1 MKELERDYNKA
12 KADKIVAQFKEVTG
26 YNIHNRTRKTKTMLQ
41 RSLLYHILHKQNH
54 MNDQRI
60 EDYQKELGIES
71 NRSSVYS
78 SMKKKDYY
86 YDNFEYFK
94 TVYDTYFDDK
104 KNSVEEIKLRIE
116 ATTTNEDK
124 KAIYRL
130 IDDIDD
136 SKLADVRELVELRI
150 KSYSWKVA
158 T

>member
-1 MKELERDYNKA
+1 MKELERDYDKD

-26 YNIHNRTRKTKTMLQ
+26 YNIYNRTRKTKVVLQ
-41 RSLLYHILHKQNH
+41 RSLLYHLLHQQNR

-60 EDYQKELGIES
+60 EDYQREIGIES
-71 NRSSVYS
+71 NRSNIYY

-86 YDNFEYFK
+86 YDNFEYFR
-94 TVYDTYFDDK
+94 TVYDTYFEDK

-136 SKLADVRELVELRI
+136 VKLADVRELVELRI
-150 KSYSWKVA
+150 RSYSWKVA